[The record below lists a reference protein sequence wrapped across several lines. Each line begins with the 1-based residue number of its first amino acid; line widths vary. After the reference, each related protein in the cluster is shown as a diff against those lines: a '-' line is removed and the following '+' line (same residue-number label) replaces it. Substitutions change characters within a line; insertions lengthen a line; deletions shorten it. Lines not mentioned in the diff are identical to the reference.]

1 MEFVEGETLEK
12 LIKLRG
18 HRGQQRYKRLILGAN
33 FYTELVLFDF
43 PLEWILYF
51 TADNPWKELY
61 CSEFLGPTPSQVQPL
76 TFDTTSPAQLLERYG

>member
-18 HRGQQRYKRLILGAN
+18 HRGQQRYKRLIQGAN

-43 PLEWILYF
+43 PVEWILYF

-61 CSEFLGPTPSQVQPL
+61 CSEFFGPYSISGTAAYL
-76 TFDTTSPAQLLERYG
+76 WYN